1 MQQNTNK
8 YLKIAV
14 ALLLITNIA
23 LVVFTLWGKAE
34 KTKRYNRP
42 DITEMLA
49 KELGFS
55 EDQKTTHRKM
65 SEEHKKVIKPLMEA
79 ILAAKINYYTSIKEA
94 NVSDTVINEWGDKI
108 AALQLNLDKA
118 LFTHFKK
125 VRSFLQPAQ
134 QLKYDSLV
142 IKMMNR
148 GKRDSAFKKYD

>member
-34 KTKRYNRP
+34 KTKRYSRP

-55 EDQKTTHRKM
+55 EDQKATHRKM

-79 ILAAKINYYTSIKEA
+79 ILAAKINYYTSIKET
-94 NVSDTVINEWGDKI
+94 NVSDSVINEWGDKI
-108 AALQLNLDKA
+108 AALQINLDKA